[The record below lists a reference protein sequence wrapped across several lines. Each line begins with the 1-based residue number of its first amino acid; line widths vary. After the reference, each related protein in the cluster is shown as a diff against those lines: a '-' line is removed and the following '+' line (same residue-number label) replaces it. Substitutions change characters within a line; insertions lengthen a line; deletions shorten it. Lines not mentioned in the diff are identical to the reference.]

1 MPKIAI
7 RTQSARLG
15 RAGRMGDEALAAL
28 SVAVTVGRGLG
39 AGVAP
44 VDTGVEGAQCVL
56 GSVDMELRPLPV
68 GLLCCPYILT
78 DFEIEWR
85 ADS

>member
-15 RAGRMGDEALAAL
+15 RAGRMGNEALAAL
-28 SVAVTVGRGLG
+28 CVAVTVGRGLG
-39 AGVAP
+39 VGVAP
-44 VDTGVEGAQCVL
+44 VDTGVVGAQCVL